1 MPYLSSIMMPQEPP
15 DESVKM
21 RITYYAPPDVIDSIE
36 YLIKEG
42 RGNSKSDLISF
53 AIKEYAHRVKME
65 KCSEL
70 EEAYPLLEQ
79 RLAVLEEKYASLISV
94 LSSLQPKEYGNK

>member
-1 MPYLSSIMMPQEPP
+1 MMPQESP
-15 DESVKM
+15 DEFVKM
-21 RITYYAPPDVIDSIE
+21 RVTYYAPPDVIESIE

-65 KCSEL
+65 KYSEL

-79 RLAVLEEKYASLISV
+79 RLAVLEEKYLSLISV
-94 LSSLQPKEYGNK
+94 LSSLQPKEYDSK